1 MHFLGTALT
10 LLASSSVVLALPG
23 QNAAQISC
31 AVVCFLLSLPALS
44 PDPSQYTTYYMHQR

>member
-31 AVVCFLLSLPALS
+31 AVVCFLLSLPTLS